1 MKLVEGFCIRKILDE
16 TIIIPTGEA
25 ARCLSGLI
33 AVNETGEFL
42 FELLQTEQTMESL
55 VAEMLNEFEVDEETA
70 EAGVKAF
77 VDVLKENQM
86 LEIE

>member
-1 MKLVEGFCIRKILDE
+1 MKLVEGFTIRKILDE
-16 TIIIPTGEA
+16 TIIIPTGDA

-42 FELLQTEQTMESL
+42 FQLLQAEQTIESL
-55 VAEMLNEFEVDEETA
+55 VAAMLDEFDVDAETA

-86 LEIE
+86 LETD

>member
-16 TIIIPTGEA
+16 TIIIPTGDA

-42 FELLQTEQTMESL
+42 FELLQTEQTIESL
-55 VAEMLNEFEVDEETA
+55 VAEMLNEFDVDEETA
-70 EAGVKAF
+70 EAGVTAF
-77 VDVLKENQM
+77 IDVLKENQM

>member
-1 MKLVEGFCIRKILDE
+1 MRLVEGFCIRKILDE

-42 FELLQTEQTMESL
+42 FQLLQTEQTTESL
-55 VAEMLNEFEVDEETA
+55 VTEMLNEFEVDKETA
-70 EAGVKAF
+70 EADVMAF
-77 VDVLKENQM
+77 INVLVENGM
-86 LEIE
+86 LEKE

>member
-1 MKLVEGFCIRKILDE
+1 MKLVEGFTIRKILDE
-16 TIIIPTGEA
+16 TIIIPTGDA

-42 FELLQTEQTMESL
+42 FELLQKEQTIESL
-55 VAEMLNEFEVDEETA
+55 VAEMLNEFDVDAETA

-77 VDVLKENQM
+77 IDVLKENQM
-86 LEIE
+86 LETE